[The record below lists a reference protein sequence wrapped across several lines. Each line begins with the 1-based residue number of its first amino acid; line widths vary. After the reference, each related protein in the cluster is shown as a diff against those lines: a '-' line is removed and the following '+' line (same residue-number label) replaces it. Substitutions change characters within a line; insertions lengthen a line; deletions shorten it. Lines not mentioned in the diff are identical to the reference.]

1 MNGLKVRKLA
11 AVVAGGALLGAAM
24 APMVSAI
31 NSSEAKSVVYNADM
45 SPVVNVVVGKNA
57 AVSDAVWA
65 GNISRKIVEKAVK
78 EMTYTGGA
86 GGSGTAVVSDLSAVL
101 ALGGTVTVTGGK
113 TFDTAN
119 LNSASGNAAVEYGQ
133 SLSEDPLSFLKDES
147 ISYKYNGSSTSIDVR
162 ETVGMDLDAKF
173 DTDQDVRDLVAVF
186 GANDVNY
193 VLNLGGGIP
202 TNDTD
207 DVVGDFSDDS
217 DDNIRIPFFGKTFL
231 VQTVDQSDTNTVTE
245 LRLIEDK
252 AKQTFVAGESF
263 TMAGKGTYTGQTLTV
278 TVVSI
283 VATSGA
289 GSYQAKFNL
298 TDEAGNVIDT
308 QTVASGAFIDFED
321 DEGDEVV
328 NGDIYVDT
336 ASVSTGTNEGTVDV
350 LVGTSS
356 VRLLDGQN
364 YPYNEDADEEN
375 IDGPYTVTLNEIQS
389 TNRLTT
395 VVISNQAMDDDEDS
409 AAGELIATYADSI
422 FDDDNPLYS
431 KNSALTEA
439 GEDGAYEFSF
449 LDGTGA
455 LGEDFFK
462 ITFNGFEND
471 EEMTYVKVGNNEITF
486 RDAQDSTHTI
496 PMWFVNE
503 DVDQAT
509 QTDDS
514 AGTLTSNG
522 SDFPFDESQDLW
534 WDINASSQDFNVT
547 NGTLLNGHAI
557 ILNTTTGALQTDN
570 GDVNALLP
578 SGDNN
583 SVTIKGITYT
593 ILDRGPAITGTSS
606 VRLRADGYV
615 RVADAELSSS
625 VSTTDLVSGTGGLS
639 NVVGAGNGL
648 GMTTAQL
655 AGVFFY
661 DDANHSGTSIGASTA
676 PMLLPLAG
684 DNYTVAYSY
693 FVEES
698 ADEGLYFMLAG
709 DQTLS
714 NTTGNGVT
722 IPYNSTLQ
730 NSKRLSFVGTDT
742 AEDGTVDKNFF
753 FPQVDELGQDD
764 GSTTVYSSVFQIDEN
779 GGTEYPIR
787 FYIDNQTFDLP
798 NTDDDDIASPTSD
811 VNYGW
816 TGSGINGTT
825 LTLEYE
831 DTDSIE
837 MAYTDFGTKMSI
849 AGHDAAE
856 FWIPENR
863 PQIEFIVSGAS
874 TTTEV
879 EGGEEIEVDEGETG
893 TFTTGTQVAVKEI
906 KYTATVTDGSTVVVA
921 GAPFTYTT
929 PAALN
934 GKAQVYTTDSAVPGP
949 KVIVGGPL
957 VNSLAQEIAD
967 QLNADGDMVSG
978 VFGGNI
984 IVAGYSAEDTG
995 QAAQDLIS
1003 ALDAI

>member
-57 AVSDAVWA
+57 AVSDGVWA
-65 GNISRKIVEKAVK
+65 GNIARKIVEKAVK

-119 LNSASGNAAVEYGQ
+119 LNSASGTAAVEYGQ
-133 SLSEDPLSFLKDES
+133 SISEDPLSFLKDES

-162 ETVGMDLDAKF
+162 ETIGMDLDAKF
-173 DTDQDVRDLVAVF
+173 ETDEDVRDLVAIF
-186 GANDVNY
+186 EAGDVNY

-231 VQTVDQSDTNTVTE
+231 VQTVDQTDSNAVTE

-263 TMAGKGTYTGQTLTV
+263 TMAGKGSYSGQTLTV
-278 TVVSI
+278 TIVSI

-308 QTVASGAFIDFED
+308 QTVASGSFIDFED

-375 IDGPYTVTLNEIQS
+375 IDGPYGVTLNEIAS
-389 TNRLTT
+389 TNRLTS
-395 VVISNQAMDDDEDS
+395 VVIANQAMDDDEDS
-409 AAGELIATYADSI
+409 AAGELIASYTDSI
-422 FDDDNPLYS
+422 NDDDNPLYS
-431 KNSALTEA
+431 KNNSLTAA

-471 EEMTYVKVGNNEITF
+471 EEMTYIKVGNNEIQF
-486 RDAQDSTHTI
+486 RDAQDSTHKV
-496 PMWFVNE
+496 PFWFVR
-503 DVDQAT
+503 
-509 QTDDS
+509 TDIDS
-514 AGTLTSNG
+514 ATKTATSDG
-522 SDFPFDESQDLW
+522 SDFTFDETQDLW
-534 WDINASSQDFNVT
+534 WDINTASQDFNVS
-547 NGTLLNGHAI
+547 NGTLLNGVAVSI
-557 ILNTTTGALQTDN
+557 VSSQLNTDN
-570 GDVNALLP
+570 GDVNVLALA
-578 SGDNN
+578 GTA
-583 SVTIKGITYT
+583 VTIKGVTYIAEGRQGAGVVKLT
-593 ILDRGPAITGTSS
+593 
-606 VRLRADGYV
+606 ADGYV
-615 RVADAELSSS
+615 RVADAELDSD
-625 VSTTDLVSGTGGLS
+625 VSTSDLVQGLGGLS
-639 NVVGAGNGL
+639 NVTGVTGGT
-648 GMTTAQL
+648 TTANL

-661 DDANHSGTSIGASTA
+661 DDANQSGTSIAVSTA
-676 PMLLPLAG
+676 PMLLPLSG
-684 DNYTVAYSY
+684 DNYNVAYSY
-693 FVEES
+693 YVEES
-698 ADEGLYFMLAG
+698 ADEGLYFMLYG
-709 DQTLS
+709 DTANQHS
-714 NTTGNGVT
+714 TGNGVT
-722 IPYNSTLQ
+722 IPYNTTLQ
-730 NSKRLSFVGTDT
+730 NSKRLAFIGTDV
-742 AEDGTVDKNFF
+742 AEDGTADKNFY
-753 FPQVDELGQDD
+753 FPQIDDLGQDD
-764 GSTTVYSSVFQIDEN
+764 SSTTVFSSIFQVDEN

-787 FYIDNQTFDLP
+787 FYIDNQTDDIP
-798 NTDDDDIASPTSD
+798 NTDDDDIATPTSD

-816 TGSGINGTT
+816 SSTGLNGTT
-825 LTLEYE
+825 LTLDFE
-831 DTDSIE
+831 DSDSLE
-837 MAYTDFGTKMSI
+837 AAWTDFGTKISI
-849 AGHDAAE
+849 EGHDAAE